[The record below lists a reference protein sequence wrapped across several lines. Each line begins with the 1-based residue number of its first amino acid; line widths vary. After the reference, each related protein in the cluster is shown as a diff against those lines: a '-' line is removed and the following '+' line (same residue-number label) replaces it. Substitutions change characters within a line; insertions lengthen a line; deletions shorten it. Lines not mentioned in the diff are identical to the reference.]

1 MTFSTTRRTALYCLA
16 FLCAF
21 SAFAHTISGAVVDA
35 KGAAVPNATVW
46 LNQDR
51 KPVKTECD
59 GSGKFAF
66 ENVAIG
72 PVEIVAW
79 KQGFSCGGLDAR
91 VAGDATIQ
99 ITLGEPGSITARV
112 IERRLDPRTAAST
125 PPKPIV
131 GASVLVMYVNDA
143 FHVSVADLARLGF
156 PNPRSNDTGE
166 LIIDMLPK
174 SEQCYASFTITHREY
189 AEQRVPSY
197 PVGGKPLTLPMLK
210 GIALTGRVTNDQKD
224 GVSDARVSILKSG
237 PPPLKE
243 YKETRADADGFYRAL
258 VEPGDYF
265 VVARQSGYASVT
277 PTRVSVKGDQDEA
290 TCDVTL
296 AVGHRITG
304 RVTAGDDKPVGGVSV
319 QYISENTIFD
329 ESLTTTDGA
338 FSLTAGAGEGKVHVV
353 APEGYIAG
361 KGTDIEI
368 KVLSQDLALG
378 EPIRITALPEIAG
391 TITDDTGAPQPNVIV
406 SSIDLDPPAWAV
418 SDDAG
423 KFAVRLSEAPRGGT
437 ANFRAEHT
445 RRFTRKDFTVT
456 FASIQPQAIQL
467 EEFEPNLARCD
478 QSHVLNKLDG
488 FRDKPAPKIDCKQWF
503 NLPEGTQSLT
513 LDALK
518 GNVVVVIFWGGFDAT
533 SKGLLRLDQMNT
545 LYQSLR
551 DAGDVTFLGIHDS
564 GSDATEVKE
573 YIETFNVAYPVGIDN
588 ETATFDL
595 YDIFSIPQIVLIDKK
610 GVLRYYDV
618 DGRLLELI
626 KSLRR
631 EAN

>member
-1 MTFSTTRRTALYCLA
+1 MRFFVICFTALSCFVLA
-16 FLCAF
+16 LA
-21 SAFAHTISGAVVDA
+21 AHAHTIGGAIVDA
-35 KGAAVPNATVW
+35 NGVAVPNATVW

-59 GSGKFAF
+59 ASGKFVF

-79 KQGFSCGGLDAR
+79 KKGFSCGGMDAR

-99 ITLGEPGSITARV
+99 IALGEPGSISARV

-131 GASVLVMYVNDA
+131 GASVLVMYVNDT

-166 LIIDMLPK
+166 LVIDMLPK
-174 SEQCYASFTITHREY
+174 GEQCYASLTITHRDY

-210 GIALTGRVTNDQKD
+210 GITLTGRVTNEKKD

-243 YKETRADADGFYRAL
+243 YKETRADSDGFYRAL

-265 VVARQSGYASVT
+265 VVARQTGYASVT
-277 PTRVSVKGDQDEA
+277 PARVSVRGDRDEA
-290 TCDVTL
+290 TCDVAL

-304 RVTAGDDKPVGGVSV
+304 RVTANDDKPVGGVTV
-319 QYISENTIFD
+319 QYISEDTIFD
-329 ESLTTTDGA
+329 ESLTAADGA
-338 FSLTAGAGEGKVHVV
+338 FALTAGAGEGKVHVV

-378 EPIRITALPEIAG
+378 NPIRITVLPEVAG
-391 TITDDTGAPQPNVIV
+391 TITDDTGAPQADVIV
-406 SSIDLDPPAWAV
+406 SSIDLDPPAWAI
-418 SDDAG
+418 SDGAG
-423 KFAVRLSEAPRGGT
+423 KFAVRLSEAPRNGA

-445 RRFTRKDFTVT
+445 RRFTRKDFSVT
-456 FASIQPQAIQL
+456 FSSLQPQSITL
-467 EEFEPNLARCD
+467 EEFEPNLAPCD
-478 QSHVLNKLDG
+478 QSHVRNKLDG
-488 FRDKPAPKIDCKQWF
+488 FRDKPAPAIDCKQWF
-503 NLPEGTQSLT
+503 NLPEGAQSLT

-518 GNVVVVIFWGGFDAT
+518 GKVVVAIFWGGFDAT
-533 SKGLLRLDQMNT
+533 PKGLLRLEQMNT
-545 LYQSLR
+545 LYRSFR
-551 DAGDVTFLGIHDS
+551 DAGDVTFVGIHDS
-564 GSDATEVKE
+564 GSDSAEVTE
-573 YIETFNVAYPVGIDN
+573 YIDTFNVEYPVGIDN

-618 DGRLLELI
+618 EGRLLELI

>member
-1 MTFSTTRRTALYCLA
+1 MKLIASRFVVLNGLALA
-16 FLCAF
+16 CAI
-21 SAFAHTISGAVVDA
+21 SAYAHTISGAVVGG
-35 KGAAVPNATVW
+35 KGEAIPNATVW
-46 LNQDR
+46 LSQDR

-59 GSGKFAF
+59 ASGKFVF
-66 ENVAIG
+66 ENVGIG
-72 PVEIVAW
+72 PVEVVAW
-79 KQGFSCGGLDAR
+79 KKGFSCGGLDAR
-91 VAGDATIQ
+91 VAGDATIT
-99 ITLGEPGSITARV
+99 ITLGEPSSITARV

-131 GASVLVMYVNDA
+131 GASVLVMYVNDT

-156 PNPRSNDTGE
+156 PNPRSNNAGE
-166 LIIDMLPK
+166 LAIDMLPK
-174 SEQCYASFTITHREY
+174 GEQSYASFTITHREY

-210 GIALTGRVTNDQKD
+210 GIVLTGRVTNEEKN
-224 GVSDARVSILKSG
+224 GVADARVSILKSG

-265 VVARQSGYASVT
+265 VVARQTGYASIT
-277 PTRVSVKGDQDEA
+277 PTRVSVRGDLDEA

-304 RVTAGDDKPVGGVSV
+304 RVTAGDDKPVGGVTV
-319 QYISENTIFD
+319 QYISDDTIFD
-329 ESLTTTDGA
+329 ESLTTADGGFA
-338 FSLTAGAGEGKVHVV
+338 LTAGAGEGKVHVS

-378 EPIRITALPEIAG
+378 EPIRITALPEISG
-391 TITDDTGAPQPNVIV
+391 TISDDTGAPQANVIV
-406 SSIDLDPPAWAV
+406 SSVDLDPPAWAV
-418 SDDAG
+418 SDSEG
-423 KFAVRLSEAPRGGT
+423 KFAVRLSEAPRNGT

-456 FASIQPQAIQL
+456 FASLQAQAVTL
-467 EEFEPNLARCD
+467 EEFEPNLAPCD

-488 FRDKPAPKIDCKQWF
+488 FRDKAAPKIDCKQWF
-503 NLPEGTQSLT
+503 NLPDGVQSLT

-518 GNVVVVIFWGGFDAT
+518 GQVVVAIFWGGFDST
-533 SKGLLRLDQMNT
+533 PKGLLRLEQMNT

-564 GSDATEVKE
+564 GSDAGEVKE
-573 YIETFNVAYPVGIDN
+573 YIETFNVGYPVGIDN

-610 GVLRYYDV
+610 GVFRYYDV